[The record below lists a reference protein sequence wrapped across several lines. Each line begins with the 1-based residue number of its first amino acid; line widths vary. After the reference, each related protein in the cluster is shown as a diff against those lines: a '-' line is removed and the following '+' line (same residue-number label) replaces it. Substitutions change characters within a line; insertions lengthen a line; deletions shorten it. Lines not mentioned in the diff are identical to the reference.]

1 MNLDA
6 YQDAAMKTAVFPTH
20 DLLPIIYPALGLAG
34 ETGEVV
40 DKIKK
45 VIRAGGSFTEE
56 IKAGIAKELGDVLWY
71 TAALSRQLGFNLSTI
86 AEMNISKLADRKDRG
101 VLKSEGDN
109 R

>member
-1 MNLDA
+1 MTLND
-6 YQDAAMKTAVFPTH
+6 YQKAAMTTAVFPTH
-20 DLLPIIYPALGLAG
+20 DQMPIIYPALGLAG

-45 VIRAGGSFTEE
+45 VIRQGEFTLG
-56 IKAGIAKELGDVLWY
+56 ANLAIAKELGDVLWY
-71 TAALSRQLGFNLSTI
+71 LAALSKQLGYTLEEV
-86 AEMNISKLADRKDRG
+86 AEMNLQKLKDRADRG